1 MSAVAEAVPAA
12 RRWTGVVLSALV
24 TLFLLFD
31 STIKLIKIDP
41 VVQSFT
47 ALGYSPDI
55 SRGIGALE
63 LILVVLYVVPRT
75 SVLGAVLLTG
85 LFGGAMASHLRVADP
100 LFTHVLFSIYLAI
113 PLWGGLYLRDRR
125 LAAIAPWN
133 SRAP

>member
-1 MSAVAEAVPAA
+1 MSAAVEAVPAW
-12 RRWTGVVLSALV
+12 RRRTGIVLSALV

-55 SRGIGALE
+55 SRGIGVLE
-63 LILVVLYVVPRT
+63 LILVALYVVPRT

-125 LAAIAPWN
+125 LAAVAPW
-133 SRAP
+133 RR